1 VSYIDATATIASYA
15 DTATVD
21 FANFSGMLLVTNCTS
36 GTTVMF
42 LCGGQSATAI
52 GASKLAVDFGTVTYN
67 AGINGYTWTNNTGS
81 TIDASFQATKTRG
94 TA

>member
-1 VSYIDATATIASYA
+1 
-15 DTATVD
+15 
-21 FANFSGMLLVTNCTS
+21 
-36 GTTVMF
+36 MF

-81 TIDASFQATKTRG
+81 TIDASFQATKTRD